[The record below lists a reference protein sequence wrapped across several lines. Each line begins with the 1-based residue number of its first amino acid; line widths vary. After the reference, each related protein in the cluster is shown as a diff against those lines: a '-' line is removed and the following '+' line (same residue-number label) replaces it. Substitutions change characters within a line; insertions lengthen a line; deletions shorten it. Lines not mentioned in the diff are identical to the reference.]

1 MSTGQNLDVNPM
13 GSYLSRP
20 QNNTRTLPPPSP
32 IVVRRS
38 STQESFRRPPGI
50 RKSATLEH
58 YQEFSDGGGYNYPY
72 NYDPPPRVERSPS
85 RMAGPTAADMMM
97 YGGYARSSREATP
110 VKSRD
115 REVFVAG
122 RRGEDSAREAQ
133 SYGRRTPTYPL
144 PKRNSVA
151 AASGSSG
158 LYRDGSFDI
167 FNGANFGGGSAG
179 AGATA
184 REETPNFSRYSSILD
199 DKHDWGFSTLSR
211 RNSRSYTGF

>member
-1 MSTGQNLDVNPM
+1 MSSGQNFDVNPM

-32 IVVRRS
+32 VVVRRS

-58 YQEFSDGGGYNYPY
+58 NQEFSDGGGYNYPY
-72 NYDPPPRVERSPS
+72 YDPPPRVERSPS
-85 RMAGPTAADMMM
+85 KMAGPTAADMMM
-97 YGGYARSSREATP
+97 YGGYARSSREVTP

-115 REVFVAG
+115 REMFVAG
-122 RRGEDSAREAQ
+122 LRGGDSAREAQ
-133 SYGRRTPTYPL
+133 SYGRRTPTYPV

-158 LYRDGSFDI
+158 LYRDNSFDI
-167 FNGANFGGGSAG
+167 FTGANFGGGSAG
-179 AGATA
+179 AGAPA